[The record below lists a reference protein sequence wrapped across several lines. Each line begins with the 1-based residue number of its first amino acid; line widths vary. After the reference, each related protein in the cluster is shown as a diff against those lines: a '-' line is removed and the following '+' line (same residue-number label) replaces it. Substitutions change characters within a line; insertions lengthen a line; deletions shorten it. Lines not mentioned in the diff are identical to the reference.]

1 MSLGWVL
8 KVYKSEAD
16 KLKDLTDGWYHAH
29 KHLARTREER
39 MRLKHAGRRNAIKYF
54 REKGKRN
61 EANEPSTGQ
70 GHTGSGQAYLAADRL
85 GVFRG

>member
-16 KLKDLTDGWYHAH
+16 HLKDLTDRWYHPH
-29 KHLARTREER
+29 RHIVRTREEK
-39 MRLKHAGRRNAIKYF
+39 MRLKHAVRRNAIKYF

-70 GHTGSGQAYLAADRL
+70 GHTR
-85 GVFRG
+85 